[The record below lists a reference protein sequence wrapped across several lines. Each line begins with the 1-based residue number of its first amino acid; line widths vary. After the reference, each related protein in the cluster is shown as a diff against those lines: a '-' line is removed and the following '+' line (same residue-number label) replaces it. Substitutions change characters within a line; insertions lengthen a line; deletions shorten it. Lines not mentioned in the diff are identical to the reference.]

1 MPNTRDNVFSRVFI
15 DYAVTGVT
23 RISWHLRKGFR
34 DIQPHTFQI
43 QVNYNGGG
51 ADTEWCAVGSSFIN
65 AHSYNCATI
74 PSGGTADDDKQ
85 RVFGKKFDVVYRVK
99 LTTPQGVYY
108 SKPAN
113 VLGNLK
119 KHQWLALRAM
129 QRRIKLKA
137 RSLVSHEGY
146 LLKRKTHGAACGE
159 CLDPHTGGI
168 TDSNCTTCQGTGIV
182 DGYWQAATD
191 IMYDL
196 SPESKHVQ
204 RDNSLNRG
212 TISDIVVRGSFIG
225 VPGLSSRDVWVEKDS
240 DKRYIVH
247 SVKHLAEINQVP
259 VHVAA
264 ELRLVEANDI
274 VYNIP
279 LEGN

>member
-65 AHSYNCATI
+65 AHSYNCDTI

-146 LLKRKTHGAACGE
+146 L
-159 CLDPHTGGI
+159 
-168 TDSNCTTCQGTGIV
+168 
-182 DGYWQAATD
+182 
-191 IMYDL
+191 
-196 SPESKHVQ
+196 
-204 RDNSLNRG
+204 
-212 TISDIVVRGSFIG
+212 
-225 VPGLSSRDVWVEKDS
+225 
-240 DKRYIVH
+240 
-247 SVKHLAEINQVP
+247 
-259 VHVAA
+259 
-264 ELRLVEANDI
+264 
-274 VYNIP
+274 
-279 LEGN
+279 